1 MNSLFCVPIL
11 SQPPNSH
18 SYPKRPDKLVLMAS
32 RTPWTSPTDPKG
44 KPGGFGLCAGLT
56 VSQDS
61 LSARRAVAL
70 GKSPTS
76 SHYILI

>member
-18 SYPKRPDKLVLMAS
+18 SYPKKPDKLVRMAS

-44 KPGGFGLCAGLT
+44 KPGGFGLCAGLA
-56 VSQDS
+56 VSQAS
-61 LSARRAVAL
+61 CGLGQVTYFFAL
-70 GKSPTS
+70 HPHLRS
-76 SHYILI
+76 